1 MSQIRSSYTDSI
13 NFYGGHSPLDLAQQ
27 FGTPLYVYN
36 ETVLRQRC
44 RELKALSSLPGF
56 GVNYSVKANTNPV
69 LLRIIR
75 EEGLV
80 VDAMSPGELYMDQ
93 LAGFTADEILYIS
106 NNISEDELRNAVR
119 HGVLISV
126 DSLSQV
132 ETLGRVNPGGKVMVR
147 FNPGIGAGHHA
158 KVVTAGKE
166 TKFGVSPELLDD
178 LFAILK
184 KYDLHLAG
192 INQHI
197 GSLFME
203 ADGYIAAAEV
213 LLHLAERLP
222 ADVLEKL
229 EVIDFGG
236 GFGMGDLFSSFFSGG
251 AGRSATVKR
260 EGRDMGVG
268 LRVTLEEVAAGVK
281 KAGRKRPATLAAS
294 WWSQAAMWW
303 PNAASCWGA
312 STPPRPTVT
321 DAMPV
326 PTWASTCWCVPP
338 CTTPSMMWKCTVRAR
353 RARIPRP
360 WNRAS
365 WATSAKAATS
375 WPRTASC
382 LCCMKATCWACWTP
396 GLTVS

>member
-1 MSQIRSSYTDSI
+1 M
-13 NFYGGHSPLDLAQQ
+13 
-27 FGTPLYVYN
+27 
-36 ETVLRQRC
+36 
-44 RELKALSSLPGF
+44 
-56 GVNYSVKANTNPV
+56 

-236 GFGMGDLFSSFFSGG
+236 GFGIPYHKYEDQPRLDMDDLGSRLHGLISGWAEKTG
-251 AGRSATVKR
+251 YTGRFLVEPGRSV
-260 EGRDMGVG
+260 V
-268 LRVTLEEVAAGVK
+268 
-281 KAGRKRPATLAAS
+281 
-294 WWSQAAMWW
+294 
-303 PNAASCWGA
+303 SCWGA

-365 WATSAKAATS
+365 WATSAKVATS

-382 LCCMKATCWACWTP
+382 PCCMKATCWACWTP

>member
-222 ADVLEKL
+222 ADVLGTGSHRL
-229 EVIDFGG
+229 RRRFRHPLPQIRRPAPSGHGRPGQPPARPHQRLGG
-236 GFGMGDLFSSFFSGG
+236 KDRLHRPLPGG
-251 AGRSATVKR
+251 ARPLCGGRMR
-260 EGRDMGVG
+260 
-268 LRVTLEEVAAGVK
+268 
-281 KAGRKRPATLAAS
+281 RPAGER
-294 WWSQAAMWW
+294 Q
-303 PNAASCWGA
+303 
-312 STPPRPTVT
+312 RHQ
-321 DAMPV
+321 DQ
-326 PTWASTCWCVPP
+326 
-338 CTTPSMMWKCTVRAR
+338 R
-353 RARIPRP
+353 
-360 WNRAS
+360 
-365 WATSAKAATS
+365 
-375 WPRTASC
+375 
-382 LCCMKATCWACWTP
+382 
-396 GLTVS
+396 